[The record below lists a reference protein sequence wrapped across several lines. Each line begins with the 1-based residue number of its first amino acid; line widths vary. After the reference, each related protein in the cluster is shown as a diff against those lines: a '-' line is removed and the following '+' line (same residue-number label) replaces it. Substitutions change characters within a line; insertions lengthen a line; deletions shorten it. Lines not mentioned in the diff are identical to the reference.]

1 MAEHNHHT
9 EDESV
14 NSKSS
19 IHKEDLDSSRA
30 IDPPSNFD
38 PIESS
43 VEEFAVTVAPEQEKY
58 QMEWALRFTE
68 QENEVLKSRIKEL

>member
-9 EDESV
+9 EDESA
-14 NSKSS
+14 NNKSS

-43 VEEFAVTVAPEQEKY
+43 AEEIPLALAPEQEKY
-58 QMEWALRFTE
+58 QIQWALTFTE
-68 QENEVLKSRIKEL
+68 QENAVLKLRIEEL

>member
-14 NSKSS
+14 NKSS
-19 IHKEDLDSSRA
+19 THKEDLDSSRA
-30 IDPPSNFD
+30 LDPPSNFE

-43 VEEFAVTVAPEQEKY
+43 AEEAPIVPEQEKY
-58 QMEWALRFTE
+58 QIQWALRFTL
-68 QENEVLKSRIKEL
+68 QENAVLK